1 MFNQLWSLH
10 DCRGREES
18 LHDGAVS
25 VGIKEDADVLPGTSG
40 TSVAVVMVDEENPQL
55 LSTLN

>member
-1 MFNQLWSLH
+1 LFNQLWSLH

-25 VGIKEDADVLPGTSG
+25 VGIKENADVLPGQ
-40 TSVAVVMVDEENPQL
+40 ELQL
-55 LSTLN
+55 Q